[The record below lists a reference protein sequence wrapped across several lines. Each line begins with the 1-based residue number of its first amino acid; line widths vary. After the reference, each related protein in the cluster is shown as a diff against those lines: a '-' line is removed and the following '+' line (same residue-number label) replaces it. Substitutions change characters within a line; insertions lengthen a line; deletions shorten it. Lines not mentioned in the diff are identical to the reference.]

1 MRTRIKE
8 KSLTPARF
16 EPMTPSLYQLS
27 YEAKHAG
34 RLSIAFDG
42 AIGVIR
48 EGEGGGGKAGY
59 NASGT
64 FLVTKL
70 H

>member
-48 EGEGGGGKAGY
+48 EGGGGEGR
-59 NASGT
+59 
-64 FLVTKL
+64 V
-70 H
+70 